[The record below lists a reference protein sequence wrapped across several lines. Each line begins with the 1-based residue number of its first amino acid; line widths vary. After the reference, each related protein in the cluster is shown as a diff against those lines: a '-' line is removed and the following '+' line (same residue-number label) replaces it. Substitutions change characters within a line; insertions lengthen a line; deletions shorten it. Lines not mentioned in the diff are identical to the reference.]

1 MSKAS
6 LTRKL
11 ARWTLLLHEF
21 EFDIY
26 HRPRVQYVVTDYLS
40 RLESGESSD
49 GVHDEFSDAQ
59 LFKINAEAVVD
70 ELVVVDDKWMTDMH
84 QFLSTGLPPEEL
96 SQDERKRLAV
106 QSRHSCLL

>member
-1 MSKAS
+1 MLKAS

-11 ARWTLLLHEF
+11 AKWTLLLHEF

-40 RLESGESSD
+40 RLESGESGD
-49 GVHDEFSDAQ
+49 GVRDEFLDVQ
-59 LFKINAEAVVD
+59 IFKIIAEAVTD
-70 ELVVVDDKWMTDMH
+70 ESVAVEDKWRTDMH
-84 QFLSTGLPPEEL
+84 QVLSTKLPPEEL